1 MPPPITCITKQQQL
15 ITILIY
21 NINIMT
27 IAVLWLYQSYIKKRH
42 HENIGTGHGYEGP
55 GEYIIYTYD
64 GKTHYEERQQS
75 TE

>member
-1 MPPPITCITKQQQL
+1 
-15 ITILIY
+15 
-21 NINIMT
+21 MT